1 MTTIGRRLRSMLYVC
16 PALLA
21 LRAGSTGLALLASQP
36 ARAQDQDI
44 TGAELKKKLDAIE
57 KAFGKPRPKP
67 KPAPTPAPKTDS
79 EPQSQSATGP
89 TQTGTG
95 QTGNG
100 QTGNGQTG
108 NGQTGNGQTGGSQ
121 TGNTQTGNTQTGNT
135 QTGSGSGST
144 NPTPSSP
151 GGPGFNDP
159 NVTKVSYS
167 PDGQTAYHHYKDGH
181 IEGWRGGKI
190 VVWIAPVAKAATPPA
205 PVTPPAPPSKPKED
219 PPTKPKQAS
228 PGPKDR
234 PVGAGMYEK
243 AGTATLEKTTELH
256 IAKSPAAAPQMINA
270 ETKLAAP
277 VSKLTSFAKVAT
289 PTPALTKA
297 PMVVT
302 TRIGALTIPH

>member
-1 MTTIGRRLRSMLYVC
+1 MTTIGKRLRSMLYVC
-16 PALLA
+16 PALA
-21 LRAGSTGLALLASQP
+21 AFYVGSTGLALLASQP
-36 ARAQDQDI
+36 ANAQDQDI

-57 KAFGKPRPKP
+57 KAFAKTKPKP
-67 KPAPTPAPKTDS
+67 KPAPTPAPKTGN

-89 TQTGTG
+89 TQTGNNQTGGG
-95 QTGNG
+95 QTG
-100 QTGNGQTG
+100 TG
-108 NGQTGNGQTGGSQ
+108 Q
-121 TGNTQTGNTQTGNT
+121 TGNTQTGNG
-135 QTGSGSGST
+135 GSGST

-181 IEGWRGGKI
+181 IEGWRGGKV

-205 PVTPPAPPSKPKED
+205 PVTPPAPPSKPKE
-219 PPTKPKQAS
+219 AS

-234 PVGAGMYEK
+234 PVGGGMYEK

-256 IAKSPAAAPQMINA
+256 VAKSPAAAPKTISA

-277 VSKLTSFAKVAT
+277 VSKLTSFAKVT
-289 PTPALTKA
+289 TPAQTKA

-302 TRIGALTIPH
+302 TRIGALTIRH

>member
-21 LRAGSTGLALLASQP
+21 LCAGSAGLALLASQP
-36 ARAQDQDI
+36 ANAQDQDI

-57 KAFGKPRPKP
+57 KAFAKPKPKP
-67 KPAPTPAPKTDS
+67 KPAPTPAPKTDN

-95 QTGNG
+95 QTGTG

-108 NGQTGNGQTGGSQ
+108 NGQTGN
-121 TGNTQTGNTQTGNT
+121 TQTGNTQTG
-135 QTGSGSGST
+135 GSGSGSS

-181 IEGWRGGKI
+181 IEGWRGGKV

-205 PVTPPAPPSKPKED
+205 PVTPPAPPSKPKEA
-219 PPTKPKQAS
+219 PPSKPKQAS

-234 PVGAGMYEK
+234 PVGGGMYEK

-256 IAKSPAAAPQMINA
+256 VAKSPAAAPKMVNA

-277 VSKLTSFAKVAT
+277 VSKLTSFAKAAS
-289 PTPALTKA
+289 PTPTKA

-302 TRIGALTIPH
+302 TRIGAVTIHH

>member
-67 KPAPTPAPKTDS
+67 KPAPTPAPKTANG
-79 EPQSQSATGP
+79 PQSQSATGP

-95 QTGNG
+95 QTGTG

-108 NGQTGNGQTGGSQ
+108 NGQAGNGQTGS
-121 TGNTQTGNTQTGNT
+121 N
-135 QTGSGSGST
+135 GSGST

-181 IEGWRGGKI
+181 IEGWRGGKV

-205 PVTPPAPPSKPKED
+205 PVTPPAPPSKPK
-219 PPTKPKQAS
+219 QAS

-234 PVGAGMYEK
+234 PVGGGMYEK
-243 AGTATLEKTTELH
+243 AGTATLEKTAEPH
-256 IAKSPAAAPQMINA
+256 VAKSPAAAPKMINA

-277 VSKLTSFAKVAT
+277 VSKPTSFAKAAT
-289 PTPALTKA
+289 PAQTKA

-302 TRIGALTIPH
+302 TRIGALTIRH

>member
-1 MTTIGRRLRSMLYVC
+1 MTTIGKRLRSMLYVC

-21 LRAGSTGLALLASQP
+21 LCAGSTGLALLASQP
-36 ARAQDQDI
+36 AKAQDI
-44 TGAELKKKLDAIE
+44 TGAELKKKLDEIQ
-57 KAFGKPRPKP
+57 KAFAKPKPKP
-67 KPAPTPAPKTDS
+67 KPAPTPAPKTANG
-79 EPQSQSATGP
+79 PQSQSATGP

-95 QTGNG
+95 QTGTG

-108 NGQTGNGQTGGSQ
+108 NGQAGNGQTGS
-121 TGNTQTGNTQTGNT
+121 N
-135 QTGSGSGST
+135 GSGST

-181 IEGWRGGKI
+181 IEGWRGGKV

-205 PVTPPAPPSKPKED
+205 PVTPPAPPSKPK
-219 PPTKPKQAS
+219 QAS

-234 PVGAGMYEK
+234 PVGGGMYEK
-243 AGTATLEKTTELH
+243 AGTATLEKTAEPH
-256 IAKSPAAAPQMINA
+256 VAKSPAAAPKMINA

-277 VSKLTSFAKVAT
+277 VSKPTSFAKAAT
-289 PTPALTKA
+289 PAQTKA